1 MSMQQSV
8 FPDLTQEELDLIKSC
23 AVIKTFKQDEVIFQE
38 GDEADFIYFV
48 ESGDVGISVQKFTTQ
63 EEISTL
69 SPGDYFGEMAL
80 FAKNRRNATA
90 TAKTDTEL
98 STVGKDDFLK
108 LMESNPALADRID
121 RVLASRNEELILK
134 ESLVD
139 TIGLKG
145 KNLHV
150 SIKGDPSLRESTFTR
165 ERYESPVDKILP
177 QLAPV
182 LESMMIERSVYQI
195 FIAFNS
201 GEIRTLGVFD
211 PFFEE
216 IHQASKLLDES
227 YVDRHFASI
236 NYENKTELIRRQY
249 QAIRADANFENQPL
263 HLRNILSKYY
273 QSWEPIS
280 KEEIS
285 STLSQLTTLRS
296 IPDFYLR
303 NFTISMTR
311 DAIRMQFNCDGT
323 HIVSADDYEKFIEE
337 NL

>member
-1 MSMQQSV
+1 MSTNQSV
-8 FPDLTQEELDLIKSC
+8 FPDLTDDELDLIKSC
-23 AVIKTFKQDEVIFQE
+23 AVVKSFKQDEVIFQE
-38 GDEADFIYFV
+38 GDTADFIYFV
-48 ESGDVGISVQKFTTQ
+48 ESGEVGISVQKFTAQ
-63 EEISTL
+63 EEIKTL
-69 SPGDYFGEMAL
+69 GPGDYFGEMAV

-90 TAKTDTEL
+90 KAKTDTEL
-98 STVGKDDFLK
+98 STVDKADFVK
-108 LMESNPALADRID
+108 LMESSPALKNRID
-121 RVLASRNEELILK
+121 QVLASRNEELILK

-139 TIGLKG
+139 AIGLKG

-182 LESMMIERSVYQI
+182 LETLMTERSIYQI

-227 YVDRHFASI
+227 YIDRHFARISYEDKTDMIRKLYESI
-236 NYENKTELIRRQY
+236 RDN
-249 QAIRADANFENQPL
+249 DNFEQQPL

-273 QSWEPIS
+273 KNWQPIS

-285 STLSQLTTLRS
+285 STLSQLSTLRS

-323 HIVSADDYEKFIEE
+323 HIVSAEDYVRFLKE
-337 NL
+337 NI

>member
-1 MSMQQSV
+1 MSMSQSV
-8 FPDLTQEELDLIKSC
+8 FPDLTQEELDQIKSC
-23 AVIKTFKQDEVIFQE
+23 SSKKTFKTNDVIFKE
-38 GDEADFIYFV
+38 GDSADFIYFV
-48 ESGDVGISVQKFTTQ
+48 ETGEVGISVQKFTK
-63 EEISTL
+63 EEEVSIL
-69 SPGDYFGEMAL
+69 GPGDYFGEMAV

-90 TAKTDTEL
+90 KAKTDTEL
-98 STVGKDDFLK
+98 STVDKADFVK
-108 LMESNPALADRID
+108 LLESSPALSERINQ
-121 RVLASRNEELILK
+121 VLASRNEELILK

-177 QLAPV
+177 ELAPV
-182 LESMMIERSVYQI
+182 LEKLMLDHAIYQI

-201 GEIRTLGVFD
+201 GEIRTLSVFD

-227 YVDRHFASI
+227 YVDRHFAGIS
-236 NYENKTELIRRQY
+236 YEDKSEMIRRQY
-249 QAIRADANFENQPL
+249 ASIRADSNFDKQPK
-263 HLRNILSKYY
+263 HLQNILGKYY
-273 QSWEPIS
+273 DNWQPIS
-280 KEEIS
+280 RQEIS
-285 STLSQLTTLRS
+285 NTLSQLTTLRS

-303 NFTISMTR
+303 NFTLSMTR

-323 HIVSADDYEKFIEE
+323 HIVSAEDYIRFLKE
-337 NL
+337 NI